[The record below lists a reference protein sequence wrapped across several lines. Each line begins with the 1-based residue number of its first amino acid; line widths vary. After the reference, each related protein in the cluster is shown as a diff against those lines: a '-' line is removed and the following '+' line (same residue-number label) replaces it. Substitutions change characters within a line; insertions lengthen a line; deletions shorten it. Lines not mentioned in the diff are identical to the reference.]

1 MDQRFQRTAR
11 LLGPEA
17 ITRLSGCRVL
27 LFGVGGVGGYALEA
41 LARSGVGTLDIVDND
56 EVNLTN
62 INRQILATEDTI
74 GRPKVEVARERVL
87 SINPAILVNTYPV
100 FYLPCLG
107 DHVDFGAY
115 DYVIDAI
122 DTVSAKL
129 DIISRCHAAGTP
141 VISAMGCGNRL
152 DPSKLMV
159 SDISKTHTDPLSKVV
174 RRELRKRGIPHLKVV
189 WSTEAPIRP
198 MELPDTPAQS
208 PADGAP
214 VRRSVPGST
223 AFVPPAAGLL
233 LASEVV
239 RDLTQFDPALR
250 TKGGKQD

>member
-74 GRPKVEVARERVL
+74 GRPKVEVA
-87 SINPAILVNTYPV
+87 PV

-198 MELPDTPAQS
+198 MELPDAPAQS

>member
-1 MDQRFQRTAR
+1 MSERFSRTEL
-11 LLGPEA
+11 LLGHNA
-17 ITRLSGCRVL
+17 MDTLKNSRVIV
-27 LFGVGGVGGYALEA
+27 FGIGGVGGYVIEA
-41 LARSGVGTLDIVDND
+41 LARSGVGAIDIVDND
-56 EVNLTN
+56 TVCFSN

-198 MELPDTPAQS
+198 MELPDAPAQS

>member
-1 MDQRFQRTAR
+1 MSSFHIEPEKIKAVGSSMD
-11 LLGPEA
+11 E
-17 ITRLSGCRVL
+17 I
-27 LFGVGGVGGYALEA
+27 
-41 LARSGVGTLDIVDND
+41 
-56 EVNLTN
+56 
-62 INRQILATEDTI
+62 
-74 GRPKVEVARERVL
+74 
-87 SINPAILVNTYPV
+87 
-100 FYLPCLG
+100 
-107 DHVDFGAY
+107 
-115 DYVIDAI
+115 
-122 DTVSAKL
+122 AK
-129 DIISRCHAAGTP
+129 
-141 VISAMGCGNRL
+141 
-152 DPSKLMV
+152 
-159 SDISKTHTDPLSKVV
+159 
-174 RRELRKRGIPHLKVV
+174 ELKKRGIDHLKVV